1 MVIGSRVGRLAPA
14 GEGRRAWKA
23 VAEAC
28 PASRRGGRVVYCG
41 GLENRFGLTTDG
53 GSNPSLSARL
63 GWDRR
68 RYAGAW
74 IEKQSV
80 IVSDLVKIGI
90 WAAVV
95 GTLFVVLWRKGYVR
109 QLTDYVQQTREELRK
124 CTWPTWDELKGST
137 VIAAISIVL
146 LGGYTVLVDQLL
158 IQVFLILKL

>member
-1 MVIGSRVGRLAPA
+1 M
-14 GEGRRAWKA
+14 
-23 VAEAC
+23 
-28 PASRRGGRVVYCG
+28 VYCG
-41 GLENRFGLTTDG
+41 GLENRFGLTADG

-63 GWDRR
+63 GWYRR
-68 RYAGAW
+68 RDAGAR

-124 CTWPTWDELKGST
+124 CTWPTWEELKGST
-137 VIAAISIVL
+137 IIVAISILL
-146 LGGYTVLVDQLL
+146 LGLYTVGVDL
-158 IQVFLILKL
+158 IFVQIFGLFKL